1 MGILQ
6 NPEDEENEEAED
18 ESEEESEA
26 EESMVSWT
34 VLVHVLGVERERYY
48 TNHVGLAS
56 EVLYFPRLLVF

>member
-34 VLVHVLGVERERYY
+34 VLVHVLGVEWEI
-48 TNHVGLAS
+48 
-56 EVLYFPRLLVF
+56 LYKS